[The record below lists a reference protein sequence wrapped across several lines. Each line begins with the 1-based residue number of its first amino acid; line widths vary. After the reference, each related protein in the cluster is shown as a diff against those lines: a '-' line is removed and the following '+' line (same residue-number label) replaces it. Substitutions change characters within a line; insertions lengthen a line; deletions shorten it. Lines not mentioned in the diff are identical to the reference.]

1 MIFFPSSFKLLLD
14 IIFFCS
20 PGGGPLQISKIGR
33 LIVLVLVV
41 TSGGIAIFAADDAP
55 AVTRVCTPKVA
66 ANEIV
71 VSPMQRYNAGQKAEP
86 PLTDTGTG
94 FAWPDTPMGV
104 IKTDEGY
111 EFFASDG
118 GQHSRQLWRG
128 DWVGND
134 KSGSVVTT
142 MGTLNNPLGTGTPQD
157 VSISPNPDPSVN
169 PNYSSYTY
177 MGGGPV
183 YRVPEDMT
191 GQGNLLL
198 VYHAEILAD
207 ALYAVLG
214 LAASADKGSHWT
226 DLGEIIRLNQ
236 AFAPGL
242 DPFEIGDGPLV
253 LSPDHK
259 YFYLYFPDWI
269 ANGTPHTTKTTQ
281 VSVARASAESVLDA
295 AFGSHHQHAV
305 AFQKFYERRW
315 DLQPAIGGASA
326 DLNPKSAYQGY
337 LDIHYN
343 SALRRYAM
351 IISNDTTF
359 AYAESIDGLTWT
371 VPIPLGDF
379 GPIAAY
385 PTAVGLGDNPH
396 ILGKTFYVF
405 FTHLPTDGTGW
416 TNGALRRLTLTC
428 Q

>member
-1 MIFFPSSFKLLLD
+1 MT
-14 IIFFCS
+14 
-20 PGGGPLQISKIGR
+20 R
-33 LIVLVLVV
+33 HR
-41 TSGGIAIFAADDAP
+41 THAIFAACLLIA
-55 AVTRVCTPKVA
+55 AASVSARAQAISRFCTPKVI

-71 VSPMQRYNAGQKAEP
+71 VSPKQRYDAGQKAQP

-104 IKTDEGY
+104 IKTASGY

-118 GQHSRQLWRG
+118 GAHYRQMWHG
-128 DWVGND
+128 HWVGNN

-142 MGTLNNPLGTGTPQD
+142 AGTLDNPLGWGDPRD

-169 PNYSSYTY
+169 PNYPSYTY

-183 YRVPEDMT
+183 FQVPGCMT
-191 GQGNLLL
+191 GAGKLLL
-198 VYHAEILAD
+198 VYHAEILTD

-214 LAASADKGSHWT
+214 LAASSDNGLHWT

-242 DPFEIGDGPLV
+242 DGFEIGDGPLV
-253 LSPDHK
+253 LSRDRK
-259 YFYLYFPDWI
+259 YFHLYFPDWI
-269 ANGTPHTTKTTQ
+269 ANGTPHPTTTTR
-281 VSVARASAESVLDA
+281 VSVARALSASVLDA
-295 AFGSHHQHAV
+295 AFGSSRQHTV
-305 AFQKFYERRW
+305 AFQKFYEQSW
-315 DLQPAIGGASA
+315 HLQPGIGGAST
-326 DLNPKSAYQGY
+326 DLSPTSQYQGY

-343 SALRRYAM
+343 RALERYVM

-359 AYAESIDGLTWT
+359 AYAESIDGLAWT
-371 VPIPLGDF
+371 VPISLGNF

-385 PTAVGLGDNPH
+385 PTAVGLGDDPH
-396 ILGKTFYVF
+396 ILGKSFYVY

-416 TNGALRRLTLTC
+416 TNGSLRRLTLTC
-428 Q
+428 E